1 MPELKWIGKEKVINH
16 HLDVPYRVLDRKY
29 SFDESG
35 QTEEDNGSENMIIH
49 GDNLEALKS
58 LLPKYEGRI
67 DCIYIDPPYN
77 TGEEGWIYNDS
88 VNDPQIKKWLGEV
101 VGSEGDDLSRHDK
114 WLCMM
119 YPRLKLL
126 HRLLKNT
133 GVLLVSVDFKN
144 ESHNIRCVL
153 NEIFGESSYVGQ
165 FTWESTTQPTN
176 SGSAKL
182 GLQVKTE
189 PIYFYAKDKNKIL
202 TFNLDIDESDFKYPH
217 EGKFGKCRFE
227 IIEKSD
233 AGGYERPTMKFQ
245 ILGQYP
251 REGKR
256 WQIGEDTARE
266 LEAQG
271 KVEIVDGIVK
281 KAVYPEDE
289 LERVSYKPFWSHL
302 VASEV
307 GTAQQGKAHLNEIL
321 GFEAGFDTV
330 KPVNLLKYL
339 IRIISGKNSIVLD
352 SFAGSAT
359 TAHAVLDLNKQDDG
373 NRQFI
378 LVELMDYAEQ
388 ITSGRMKKV
397 ISGYDGNRKE
407 EVELYAEK
415 LTITKLRKI
424 DELLTEAENVR
435 EENLESFDRVSRPA
449 VKDDCLQV
457 IGTKEY
463 KEFVPG
469 TGGSFSYYEL
479 GEPLLVD
486 NKLNEN
492 VEISKIREYIFYM
505 ETRQPIQSIN
515 IKEPELLGK
524 HIDTAYYFNY
534 QADAITT
541 LNREWLQN
549 IKTKAESFVIYADL
563 CTLNERE
570 LQELNITFKKIP
582 RDITRL

>member
-1 MPELKWIGKEKVINH
+1 
-16 HLDVPYRVLDRKY
+16 
-29 SFDESG
+29 
-35 QTEEDNGSENMIIH
+35 
-49 GDNLEALKS
+49 
-58 LLPKYEGRI
+58 
-67 DCIYIDPPYN
+67 
-77 TGEEGWIYNDS
+77 
-88 VNDPQIKKWLGEV
+88 
-101 VGSEGDDLSRHDK
+101 
-114 WLCMM
+114 
-119 YPRLKLL
+119 
-126 HRLLKNT
+126 
-133 GVLLVSVDFKN
+133 
-144 ESHNIRCVL
+144 
-153 NEIFGESSYVGQ
+153 
-165 FTWESTTQPTN
+165 
-176 SGSAKL
+176 
-182 GLQVKTE
+182 
-189 PIYFYAKDKNKIL
+189 
-202 TFNLDIDESDFKYPH
+202 
-217 EGKFGKCRFE
+217 
-227 IIEKSD
+227 
-233 AGGYERPTMKFQ
+233 MKFQ

-457 IGTKEY
+457 IGTKEF